1 MLTEINQTFFAVI
14 VAGRTVATNLPSR
27 QLAEA
32 TMLTLP
38 ANERAQAVIVP
49 ITDGGKQVLFG

>member
-1 MLTEINQTFFAVI
+1 MLTEINQTLYAI
-14 VAGRTVATNLPSR
+14 VVNGRTIATNLPSR

-38 ANERAQAVIVP
+38 ANERALAEIIP
-49 ITDGGKQVLFG
+49 ITQGGKQVLFG